1 MEKEVQPI
9 ICKNCTTE
17 ILGNFCTHCG
27 QSVKV
32 SKITVKDTLQD
43 FLSSIFSVNAP
54 LLVTLKLL
62 FVNPG
67 KLYREFLNGKRKT
80 YYKPVPF
87 FILTTIILVLVRT
100 LTSYD
105 PFKEIDNNTI
115 DNPNFERLIATGKFM
130 SKNINNFLLLF
141 VISLSV
147 SFKLFFR
154 KSYTLA
160 EYLAISFYIVGVY
173 TLFAALSLFLTNFV
187 SGNVQYIPFLIMV
200 VYILYALNS
209 LFPQKKI
216 QVTIKTLFLY
226 PIAVFIY
233 VILGFGLSFLI
244 VSFKN

>member
-1 MEKEVQPI
+1 MEKDVQPVV
-9 ICKNCTTE
+9 CKNCSTKV
-17 ILGNFCTHCG
+17 LDNFCTHCG
-27 QSVKV
+27 QSIKV
-32 SKITVKDTLQD
+32 SKITVRDTLQD
-43 FLSSIFSVNAP
+43 FLNSTFSVNAP

-62 FVNPG
+62 VINPG

-115 DNPNFERLIATGKFM
+115 DDPNFERLIATGKFM

-141 VISLSV
+141 VISLSM

-160 EYLAISFYIVGVY
+160 EYLAIAFYIVGIY

-187 SGNVQYIPFLIMV
+187 SGNVQYVPFLIMV
-200 VYILYALNS
+200 VYVLYALNS

-216 QVTIKTLFLY
+216 QVTLKTLILY

-244 VSFKN
+244 VSLKN